1 MTDDPIDFSPLDP
14 AADREGFERRMARLR
29 AAAAPELERRR
40 LRGSVWWELS
50 RWRRPVLALGVAS
63 ALVLFGVTRYTGS
76 PEETIAAD
84 DLSLALGVPATVSDW
99 LTADTMLTAA
109 QVLYPGEEQ

>member
-1 MTDDPIDFSPLDP
+1 MTDDPIDFTPLDP
-14 AADREGFERRMARLR
+14 TADREAFERRMAHLR
-29 AAAAPELERRR
+29 AAAVPELERRR

-76 PEETIAAD
+76 AEETIAAD
-84 DLSLALGVPATVSDW
+84 DLSLALGVPETVSDW
-99 LTADTMLTAA
+99 LTADTVLTAA
-109 QVLYPGEEQ
+109 QILYPGEER